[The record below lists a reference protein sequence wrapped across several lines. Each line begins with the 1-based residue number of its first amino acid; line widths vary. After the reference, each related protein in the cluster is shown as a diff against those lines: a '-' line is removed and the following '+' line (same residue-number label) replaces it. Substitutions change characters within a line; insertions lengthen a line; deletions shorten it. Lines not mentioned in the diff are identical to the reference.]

1 MNMHSKLYSPD
12 GADEQGNMNMT
23 SGTSADEQFVQQAH
37 EEDWRG
43 GTDEDNTAE
52 TESKLTNLQLDPKP
66 GGDDQT
72 ILGAGGL
79 AGGLSG
85 DGTYTDEYD
94 AAVMGLGD

>member
-1 MNMHSKLYSPD
+1 MMNTSRKFYSAD
-12 GADEQGNMNMT
+12 GSAEA
-23 SGTSADEQFVQQAH
+23 SGTPAEDKLVTEDH
-37 EEDWRG
+37 EPRWRG
-43 GTDEDNTAE
+43 DEAE
-52 TESKLTNLQLDPKP
+52 TTEGKLTNLQLDPKP
-66 GGDDQT
+66 EGDDQT

>member
-1 MNMHSKLYSPD
+1 MNTRILRYSPD
-12 GADEQGNMNMT
+12 GTDQPAGTGSPADEKLVE
-23 SGTSADEQFVQQAH
+23 EQH
-37 EEDWRG
+37 DREWRG
-43 GTDEDNTAE
+43 EEEPTGGN
-52 TESKLTNLQLDPKP
+52 LTNLQLDPKSE
-66 GGDDQT
+66 GDDQT